1 MKVIILAGGG
11 GTRLWPLSREKA
23 PKQTQKIFGK
33 QTLLKKTFNR
43 LRKGFALRDIYV
55 SCGEKHLKAFKK
67 DLPKLPQRN
76 FILEP
81 FARNT
86 AAAIGLAAVTI
97 HKKYPEEIIIM
108 ANADHFIDN
117 EKEYLRTVRVGGR
130 IIRENPGYTG
140 VLGTN
145 PTYPETGLGYI
156 EMGEQKFKIGK
167 DRIFTGRRFI
177 EKPDLK
183 TAEKYLKKWNYLWNP
198 AYFIWQVDH
207 LLDLFK
213 KYLPAHY
220 RILKKIE
227 KSIGTKEEKKVKY
240 REFKKIK
247 TTLPSGKAASIDY
260 GIMEKIGG
268 KMLVIP
274 GQFSFTDVGHWRS
287 VKEILSETAE
297 DNVILGEH
305 IGHQTKGCLIYN
317 LSKKLVATAGVE
329 NMIVVN
335 TKDALLICPRAK
347 AQEVKNIVEMLK
359 KKKKGKYL

>member
-11 GTRLWPLSREKA
+11 GTRLWPLSRESS

-33 QTLLKKTFNR
+33 ETLLQKTFNR
-43 LRKGFALRDIYV
+43 LRRGFSLNDIYV
-55 SCGEKHLKAFKK
+55 SCGEKHFKAFKK
-67 DLPKLPQRN
+67 DLPSLPKNN

-81 FARNT
+81 VARNT
-86 AAAIGLAAVTI
+86 AAAIGLAAATI
-97 HKKYPEEIIIM
+97 HKKYPNEIMIM

-117 EKEYLRTVRVGGR
+117 EKEYIRTIKIGSR
-130 IIRENPGYTG
+130 IIRDHPEYTG
-140 VLGTN
+140 VIGTN

-167 DRIFTGRRFI
+167 DKIFLGRRFI

-183 TAEKYLKKWNYLWNP
+183 TAEKYLKQWNYLWNP
-198 AYFIWQVDH
+198 AYFIWPVSH
-207 LLDLFK
+207 LLGLFK
-213 KYLPAHY
+213 KYLPSHY
-220 RILKKIE
+220 RILKRIE
-227 KSIGTKEEKKVKY
+227 RSMGTKEEKRVKY

-247 TTLPSGKAASIDY
+247 TILPSGKAASIDY
-260 GIMEKIGG
+260 GIMEEIGG

-297 DNVILGEH
+297 ENVILGEH
-305 IGHQTKGCLIYN
+305 VGHQTKGCLIYN

-329 NMIVVN
+329 NMIIVN
-335 TKDALLICPRAK
+335 TKDALLICPREK
-347 AQEVKNIVEMLK
+347 AQEVKNIVDILK
-359 KKKKGKYL
+359 KKKKEKYL

>member
-1 MKVIILAGGG
+1 MKAIILAGGG
-11 GTRLWPLSREKA
+11 GTRLWPLSRQSA

-33 QTLLKKTFNR
+33 QTLLQKTFNR
-43 LRKGFALRDIYV
+43 LRKGFALSDIYV
-55 SCGEKHLKAFKK
+55 SCGEKHFKAFKK
-67 DLPKLPQRN
+67 NLPKLPQSN

-81 FARNT
+81 MARNT

-97 HKKYPEEIIIM
+97 HKKNPEEIIIM

-117 EKEYLRTVRVGGR
+117 EKEYLRTVKVGGR
-130 IIRENPGYTG
+130 IIRENPGFSG
-140 VLGTN
+140 VIGTN

-167 DRIFTGRRFI
+167 DKIFLGRRLI
-177 EKPDLK
+177 EKPDLR
-183 TAEKYLKKWNYLWNP
+183 TAEKYFKKWNYLWNP
-198 AYFIWQVDH
+198 AYFIWQVGN
-207 LLDLFK
+207 LLDLYK
-213 KYLPAHY
+213 KYLPSQY
-220 RILKKIE
+220 RILKTIE
-227 KSIGTKEEKKVKY
+227 KSIGTEEENTVKY
-240 REFKKIK
+240 REFKKIESK
-247 TTLPSGKAASIDY
+247 LPSGKPASIDY
-260 GIMEKIGG
+260 GLMEKIGG

-317 LSKKLVATAGVE
+317 LSSKLVATAGVE

-335 TKDALLICPRAK
+335 TKDALLICPREK
-347 AQEVKNIVEMLK
+347 AHEVKNLVELLK
-359 KKKKGKYL
+359 KKKKEKYL